1 MSVGWSHQGA
11 SEHRRDAWRSSS
23 TVIVIGDDRLFADAV
38 SVALQGAGF
47 AVKRILDPSEDAIVI
62 VEGECPDIV
71 LVEIDASGEGVS
83 LGGRIARD
91 CGGATKVVALSQTED
106 QRLVERVLRMGFSGY
121 VTKALPTAQFVR
133 SIETIAAGHL
143 VVPSPPPDDATDDGP
158 LELLTGR
165 EREVLTL
172 LVRGATSAQIART
185 LSVSDHT
192 VRTHMQNLFAKLG
205 VRSRVQAASIAVKHG
220 VR

>member
-1 MSVGWSHQGA
+1 MSVGWPHDGP
-11 SEHRRDAWRSSS
+11 SENRRHAWRGAPA
-23 TVIVIGDDRLFADAV
+23 VMVIGDDRLFADAV
-38 SVALQGAGF
+38 TVTLQGAGF
-47 AVKRILDPSEDAIVI
+47 VVRVVDPSEDAIVI
-62 VEGECPDIV
+62 VEGEGPDIV

-91 CGGATKVVALSQTED
+91 CGSATKVVALSQTED
-106 QRLVERVLRMGFSGY
+106 QRLVERVVRMGFSGY

-133 SIETIAAGHL
+133 SIETIANGHL
-143 VVPSPPPDDATDDGP
+143 VVPSPPPDDATDEGP
-158 LELLTGR
+158 LAILTGR
-165 EREVLTL
+165 EREVLTV

>member
-1 MSVGWSHQGA
+1 MVVGS
-11 SEHRRDAWRSSS
+11 
-23 TVIVIGDDRLFADAV
+23 DRLFADAV
-38 SVALQGAGF
+38 SVTLQGTGF
-47 AVKRILDPSEDAIVI
+47 VVTRVLDPSEDAIVI
-62 VEGECPDIV
+62 VEGEGPDIV
-71 LVEIDASGEGVS
+71 LVEIDASGEGIS

-91 CGGATKVVALSQTED
+91 SGGATKVVALSQTED
-106 QRLVERVLRMGFSGY
+106 QRLVDRVVRMGFSGY

-133 SIETIAAGHL
+133 SIQTIANGNV
-143 VVPSPPPDDATDDGP
+143 VVPSPPPDDASDEGP
-158 LELLTGR
+158 LALLTGR

-172 LVRGATSAQIART
+172 LVRGATSAEIART